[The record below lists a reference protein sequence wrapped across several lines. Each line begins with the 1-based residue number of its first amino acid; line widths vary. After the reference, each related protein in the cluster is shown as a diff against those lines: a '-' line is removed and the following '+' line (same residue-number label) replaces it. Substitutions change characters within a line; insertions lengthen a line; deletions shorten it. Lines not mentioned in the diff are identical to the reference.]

1 MIWNKSHNTENTM
14 FTDKMHCLWILFL
27 ARLKEIKE
35 EITRDL
41 FRKEMFK
48 RSKKQLVDYVR

>member
-1 MIWNKSHNTENTM
+1 M